1 MNKRIKK
8 KRRKLCGLPY
18 KQNKTLL
25 RDIDKLCRKDV
36 ISMGSVSKV
45 AIPQIIAMTPKIYA
59 WYKPFPF
66 IIEENSN
73 E

>member
-8 KRRKLCGLPY
+8 KRRMLCGLPY
-18 KQNKTLL
+18 KQYKTLL
-25 RDIDKLCRKDV
+25 RGIDKLCRKDV

-45 AIPQIIAMTPKIYA
+45 VIPQIIAMSPKVYA
-59 WYKPFPF
+59 RYKPF